1 MKQFKSYVYIRR
13 LDSITFFRWMHSLI
27 SSISFNPDPPSLT
40 TRPSKQTVLQGTNVT
55 MSCSAT
61 GNPIPKITWFKD
73 GKAIGSG
80 ETLSL
85 NAQRN
90 VAGKYWCSADNG
102 VGEAVN
108 ASADIDVHCEFLY
121 SRILKVFLENWG
133 KTF

>member
-1 MKQFKSYVYIRR
+1 MFLEDARFDLRIC
-13 LDSITFFRWMHSLI
+13 IH
-27 SSISFNPDPPSLT
+27 PDPPSLK
-40 TRPSKQTVLQGTNVT
+40 TRPTKQTVLQGTNVT

-85 NAQRN
+85 NVQRN

-108 ASADIDVHCEFLY
+108 ASADIDVQCEY
-121 SRILKVFLENWG
+121 MYQS
-133 KTF
+133 

>member
-1 MKQFKSYVYIRR
+1 
-13 LDSITFFRWMHSLI
+13 MHTLI
-27 SSISFNPDPPSLT
+27 SRICIHPDPPSLK

-85 NAQRN
+85 NVQRN
-90 VAGKYWCSADNG
+90 VTGKYWCSADNG

-108 ASADIDVHCEFLY
+108 ASADIDVQCEY
-121 SRILKVFLENWG
+121 MYQS
-133 KTF
+133 